1 MSKDTLIND
10 GTRFVPTIPDMKYM
24 TIGDVSKLIDVPTH
38 SIRYWEK
45 EDESLPG
52 ANIIKTERK
61 NNRRVYTKSTIL
73 TLFQLRTLIIDEEH
87 TVPGALNKLKV
98 KKESQVIKKPIDS
111 RYAALLTT
119 LESRLVEMSELLSA

>member
-10 GTRFVPTIPDMKYM
+10 GTRFVQPFLMKYM
-24 TIGDVSKLIDVPTH
+24 TIGDKLIDVPTH

-61 NNRRVYTKSTIL
+61 NNRRVYTKSTI
-73 TLFQLRTLIIDEEH
+73 QLYS
-87 TVPGALNKLKV
+87 NC
-98 KKESQVIKKPIDS
+98 
-111 RYAALLTT
+111 
-119 LESRLVEMSELLSA
+119 EL